1 MTYYFNN
8 VYINEKY
15 SLLSST
21 KFKPIV
27 ASNSDK
33 VMDDYYF
40 NEKSIE
46 LAESKYQETTIKG
59 LMLKSK
65 KVAKEINLLINSDLQ
80 NQVLASSLASSKFKI
95 PSCTIYSACASF
107 IEGLIIGANI
117 IDNKNTN
124 IIVTVSGHNLVSEK
138 QFRFPVEYGAI
149 RKMVNTCTLSGSIS
163 VLLSN

>member
-27 ASNSDK
+27 VSNSDK

-46 LAESKYQETTIKG
+46 LAESKYQETTIKA
-59 LMLKSK
+59 K
-65 KVAKEINLLINSDLQ
+65 K
-80 NQVLASSLASSKFKI
+80 
-95 PSCTIYSACASF
+95 
-107 IEGLIIGANI
+107 
-117 IDNKNTN
+117 
-124 IIVTVSGHNLVSEK
+124 
-138 QFRFPVEYGAI
+138 
-149 RKMVNTCTLSGSIS
+149 
-163 VLLSN
+163 

>member
-8 VYINEKY
+8 VYINNKC
-15 SLLSST
+15 SLLAST

-65 KVAKEINLLINSDLQ
+65 KVTKEINLLINS
-80 NQVLASSLASSKFKI
+80 
-95 PSCTIYSACASF
+95 
-107 IEGLIIGANI
+107 
-117 IDNKNTN
+117 
-124 IIVTVSGHNLVSEK
+124 
-138 QFRFPVEYGAI
+138 FRI
-149 RKMVNTCTLSGSIS
+149 L
-163 VLLSN
+163 